1 LLFKGTAMTLITEL
15 LEKKHRLYRRLKE
28 NMHSFKTALE
38 RGEEARIAELTRERE
53 EILKTV
59 DFLDRQMVRAGYPA
73 GDSRGNGIVSAWIG
87 KIKEIWQDIF
97 YLNLVCLQ
105 FAEVRCR
112 DLKTEMATMGRE
124 VQNVKRYIAPRPPAP
139 RFIDTVK

>member
-1 LLFKGTAMTLITEL
+1 MNVITDL
-15 LEKKHRLYRRLKE
+15 LEKKHRFYRRLKE
-28 NMHSFKTALE
+28 NMESFKGALE

-59 DFLDRQMVRAGYPA
+59 NALDQQLARAGYPCGA
-73 GDSRGNGIVSAWIG
+73 IREPSGQGQGPVSAWIG
-87 KIKEIWQDIF
+87 KIKAIWQDIF
-97 YLNLVCLQ
+97 HLNLECLQ

-124 VQNVKRYIAPRPPAP
+124 VQNVKRYMAPRPAAP
-139 RFIDTVK
+139 RFFDMVK